1 MRNFFKSIFGENKS
15 EQEKNENETS
25 IKSIVV
31 DEKEVKLNAGLGIEF
46 GISRDS
52 LIEEVLKK
60 GGNISELE
68 IEHGVCVEN
77 LKFIGKKTEFVLFIF
92 ADDKLCKSAYY
103 IKPELDP
110 YIFDLYD
117 EIKERIGNKYH
128 KADKEFEY
136 YKDPYFKGDGYEIQ
150 AISNGLGNI
159 ASYWF
164 FKEKE
169 NKNILSLSVTTNI
182 EIEILFENEILMN
195 VLTNKLD
202 SEYEA
207 DL

>member
-1 MRNFFKSIFGENKS
+1 M
-15 EQEKNENETS
+15 
-25 IKSIVV
+25 
-31 DEKEVKLNAGLGIEF
+31 
-46 GISRDS
+46 
-52 LIEEVLKK
+52 
-60 GGNISELE
+60 
-68 IEHGVCVEN
+68 
-77 LKFIGKKTEFVLFIF
+77 
-92 ADDKLCKSAYY
+92 
-103 IKPELDP
+103 
-110 YIFDLYD
+110 YD

>member
-1 MRNFFKSIFGENKS
+1 MYYLF
-15 EQEKNENETS
+15 
-25 IKSIVV
+25 
-31 DEKEVKLNAGLGIEF
+31 L
-46 GISRDS
+46 
-52 LIEEVLKK
+52 LI
-60 GGNISELE
+60 
-68 IEHGVCVEN
+68 
-77 LKFIGKKTEFVLFIF
+77 
-92 ADDKLCKSAYY
+92 
-103 IKPELDP
+103 DP

-117 EIKERIGNKYH
+117 EIKGRIGNKYH

-136 YKDPYFKGDGYEIQ
+136 YEDPYFKGDGYEIQ

-169 NKNILSLSVTTNI
+169 NKNILSLSITTNI

-202 SEYEA
+202 SESFEEYN
-207 DL
+207 